1 MLSEENAVGV
11 MHGTSVADRK
21 KFAKNSLKWNM
32 DNKIHKF
39 AERFDKHFVKM
50 GLREGEKV
58 KEEKK
63 KEEPEQPAL
72 KKRDSKAAEKNA
84 EILTKAGKKK
94 EEKAPLAAPE
104 LKKAPSTKQNQ
115 PKAAAAGAK
124 DKLTLEELKANKEG
138 NFIYVQCVK
147 AGSKIRLRIV
157 NSTNYNRNWNCQ
169 GPRNIRV
176 EGKVYRIDNPKVK
189 VMYGGATKAS
199 FYKLSN
205 DASIY

>member
-1 MLSEENAVGV
+1 
-11 MHGTSVADRK
+11 
-21 KFAKNSLKWNM
+21 
-32 DNKIHKF
+32 
-39 AERFDKHFVKM
+39 M
-50 GLREGEKV
+50 GLREGQKV
-58 KEEKK
+58 QEEEK

-72 KKRDSKAAEKNA
+72 KKRNSKAAEKNA
-84 EILTKAGKKK
+84 EILTKAGKNK

-115 PKAAAAGAK
+115 PKATAAGAK
-124 DKLTLEELKANKEG
+124 DKKTLEELKANKEG

-147 AGSKIRLRIV
+147 VGSKIRLRIV

-169 GPRNIRV
+169 GPRSIRV

-189 VMYGGATKAS
+189 VMYGGAEKAS

-205 DASIY
+205 DVSIY

>member
-1 MLSEENAVGV
+1 
-11 MHGTSVADRK
+11 
-21 KFAKNSLKWNM
+21 
-32 DNKIHKF
+32 
-39 AERFDKHFVKM
+39 M

-72 KKRDSKAAEKNA
+72 KKRDSKATEKNA

-94 EEKAPLAAPE
+94 EEKAPLAAPPE

-124 DKLTLEELKANKEG
+124 DKLALEELKANKEG